1 MSGSRKKSHAHR
13 GSTSQKPRKATAR
26 DWISGAR
33 LRTLPLA
40 VSPILV
46 GAGAAA
52 AESAFSLPLTLLCL
66 TIALAL
72 QIGVNYSNDYSDGIR
87 GTDDYR
93 VGPARLTGSGAADPK
108 RVLSV
113 ALAFFALA
121 AAAGLIIVFV
131 TAQWWMLAVGAL
143 AIVAAWFYTGGKR
156 PYGYAGLG
164 ELMVFIFFGL
174 VATVGTT
181 YVQLGAVTQASW
193 FGAVGV
199 GLIAC
204 AVLVVNNIR
213 DIPTDT
219 QAGKKTLAVLIGT
232 KRSVA
237 LFVFLLLMPFF
248 IAAALAII
256 YPVAWFA
263 MFALL
268 LALPACLIT
277 MTAKSAGEYILALK
291 LASFTSLAYAVFISL
306 ALFVG
311 PQLSQNL

>member
-1 MSGSRKKSHAHR
+1 MSGSQKKSRAHH
-13 GSTSQKPRKATAR
+13 GSTSHKPRKATVS

-40 VSPILV
+40 VSPVLV

-52 AESAFSLPLTLLCL
+52 ADSAFSLPLSLLCL
-66 TIALAL
+66 AIALAL

-108 RVLSV
+108 KVLSV
-113 ALAFFALA
+113 ALAFFGLA
-121 AAAGLIIVFV
+121 AVAGLIIVIV
-131 TAQWWMLAVGAL
+131 TAQWWMLVVGAL
-143 AIVAAWFYTGGKR
+143 AIAAAWFYTGGKR

-174 VATVGTT
+174 VATLGTT
-181 YVQLGAVTQASW
+181 YVQLGTVNQASW

-213 DIPTDT
+213 DITTDT
-219 QAGKKTLAVLIGT
+219 QAGKRTLAVVLGAG
-232 KRSVA
+232 RSVA
-237 LFVFLLLMPFF
+237 LFIFLLLVPFL
-248 IAAALAII
+248 IAAALAIV
-256 YPVAWFA
+256 YPVAWFT

-277 MTAKSAGEYILALK
+277 MTAKSPGEYILALK
-291 LASFTSLAYAVFISL
+291 LASFTSLGYGAIISL
-306 ALFVG
+306 AFFVG
-311 PQLSQNL
+311 PQLSQYQ